1 MKNDIK
7 LILGPL
13 HDPYS
18 CFFFLFQ
25 VVDYVASHGHED
37 VMEDQIYVQ
46 PEEWNT

>member
-18 CFFFLFQ
+18 SLLLWFQ
-25 VVDYVASHGHED
+25 VVDYVASHED